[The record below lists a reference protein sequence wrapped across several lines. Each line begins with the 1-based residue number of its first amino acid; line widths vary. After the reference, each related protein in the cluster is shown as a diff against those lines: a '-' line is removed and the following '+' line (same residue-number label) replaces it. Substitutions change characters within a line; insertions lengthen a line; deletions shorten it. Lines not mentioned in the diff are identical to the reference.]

1 MKCTF
6 CGDELKRGTG
16 KMLAKNDG
24 RILYFC
30 SSKCEKNLM
39 KLGRVP
45 RTTRW
50 TVEAQ
55 KIKKVGDNK

>member
-1 MKCTF
+1 MKCSF
-6 CGDELKRGTG
+6 CGEGLKKGTG

-24 RILYFC
+24 KVLYFC
-30 SSKCEKNLM
+30 SSKCEKNLL
-39 KLGRVP
+39 KLNRVP

-50 TVEAQ
+50 TEEAQ